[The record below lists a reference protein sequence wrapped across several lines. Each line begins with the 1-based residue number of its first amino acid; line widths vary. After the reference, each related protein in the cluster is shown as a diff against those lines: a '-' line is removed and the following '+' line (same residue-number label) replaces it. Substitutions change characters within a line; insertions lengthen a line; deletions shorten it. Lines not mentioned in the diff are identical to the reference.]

1 MSKQGDF
8 TFIPE
13 KNMVFYLQDMYQ
25 VINTQ
30 TPELWNT
37 LKNFQE
43 ESFMLSSEKWITD
56 LATKCNEGHSGASFY
71 ICLRNMEYIAKHD
84 WNKYVTEISSSYNI
98 Q

>member
-8 TFIPE
+8 SFIPE

-56 LATKCNEGHSGASFY
+56 LTRTDQTTSLA
-71 ICLRNMEYIAKHD
+71 D
-84 WNKYVTEISSSYNI
+84 PSSYESVAREFVPI
-98 Q
+98 VRL